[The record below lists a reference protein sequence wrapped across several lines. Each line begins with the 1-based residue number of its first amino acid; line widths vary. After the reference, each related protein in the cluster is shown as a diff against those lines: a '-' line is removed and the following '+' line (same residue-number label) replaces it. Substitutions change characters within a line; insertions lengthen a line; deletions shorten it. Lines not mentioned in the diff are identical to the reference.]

1 MFSSTMDLS
10 KGCPLLP
17 YLFILTSE
25 ILIRTL
31 KNDQSMGRLTR
42 AVINGT
48 GELVTHLLFGNDF
61 SIATQAILQE
71 TKELKDVL

>member
-1 MFSSTMDLS
+1 MD
-10 KGCPLLP
+10 
-17 YLFILTSE
+17 
-25 ILIRTL
+25 
-31 KNDQSMGRLTR
+31 RLTR
-42 AVINGT
+42 AVIDGA